1 MILNLPLPSE
11 LESTMLPTSAA
22 LHFAVGAFSAEE
34 VTLGQAAAIAG
45 LSQSEFMRELAR
57 RKIPLHYDC
66 EDFAEDL
73 KTIAALQDRLGNAGH
88 Q

>member
-11 LESTMLPTSAA
+11 LEGTILPGNAPI
-22 LHFAVGAFSAEE
+22 HFAVGAFSAEE

-45 LSQSEFMRELAR
+45 LSQSEFMRELPR

-73 KTIAALQDRLGNAGH
+73 QAMASIEDRLSNAGH